1 VYGADLQDG
10 LVLCWAV
17 LRGPAGKLLAPM
29 LPDLVPM
36 LRAEKALD
44 ITDGQA
50 ALLAGMGAATI
61 DRLLHQVIPLTPQL
75 PKWPR
80 R

>member
-1 VYGADLQDG
+1 MRLIRCGPGRPGRVVLRFTGLICRMG

-17 LRGPAGKLLAPM
+17 LRAPAGKLLAPS

-44 ITDGQA
+44 ITDG
-50 ALLAGMGAATI
+50 AGECC
-61 DRLLHQVIPLTPQL
+61 
-75 PKWPR
+75 WPA
-80 R
+80 

>member
-1 VYGADLQDG
+1 M
-10 LVLCWAV
+10 LCWAV
-17 LRGPAGKLLAPM
+17 LRAPAGKLLAPM

-50 ALLAGMGAATI
+50 MLLARMSATTI
-61 DRLLHQVIPLTPQL
+61 DRRLAGQRRSFCRMAVPIPSLD
-75 PKWPR
+75 R
-80 R
+80 C